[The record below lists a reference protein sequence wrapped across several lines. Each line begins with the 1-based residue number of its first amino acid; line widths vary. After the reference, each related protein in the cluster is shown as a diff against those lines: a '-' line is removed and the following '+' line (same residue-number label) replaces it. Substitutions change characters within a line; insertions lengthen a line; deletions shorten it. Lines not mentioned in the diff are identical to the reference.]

1 MVHFDFVS
9 TVCGKATYNGR
20 VMGLSRRLRAIFTNR
35 TFLALGV
42 VLIAALS
49 LRLYS
54 LNWDEHQYLHPD
66 ERFISDVIT
75 SRIIIQW
82 PPDWDNLTDP
92 DHSLLNPR
100 SDDPS
105 TGLPRDFSY
114 GALPLI
120 VTDLAGSTM
129 SKITGDDWSSYGGK
143 IYQVGRFL
151 SAVFDTLTVLIVF
164 FIGRR
169 VRSDAV
175 GLAAAAV
182 AALTPLAI
190 QLAHFFTTDSWLTFF
205 VSLTLLLSMRAVDSG
220 RRRSFL
226 LCGIGFGLAMAT
238 KGSVFTLAGVVAV
251 ALFYAAWMRRDQF
264 ESWLETAAWIAER
277 GCLAALGAL
286 GAFAIFEP
294 YALVRPATYV
304 DQIRNQSD
312 IIRGTFDVPFTR
324 QYIGT
329 TPVLYQIEQI
339 VRWGYG
345 PVAGAMIAL
354 GTVLLVRALFK
365 TTNSAVFMLLA
376 WLAGY
381 GLVIA
386 IPETKFLRYLA
397 PLIPVFAVLAGLGIV
412 SIRDWLAR
420 RNWQAVARIAPAALL
435 IGVGL
440 WTAAFMHIYAQTNP
454 RIEASQWIYTN
465 VPAGSVLSSEYWD
478 DSLPLDL
485 SAALN
490 PGAYGYTWT
499 SFDMYANGETSADTA
514 NTIYNNISS
523 VDYIVISSNR
533 IIESVTS
540 SPWRYPVQIEYY
552 DLLREGKLGFT
563 LVAEFENDPEFLGV
577 SINDQ
582 SADESFINYDHPR
595 VLVYQKTSALAK
607 ADYDSLMATAVA
619 QPVSNT
625 RHEPADTLMLDE
637 PVSQLPVVNDGRWS
651 ESWTDNSLVA
661 LVWWIVFLLIL
672 QAAGLPVAMFAFR
685 RFSDRGWAFARLLTL
700 LIAGWFV
707 WILASIEA
715 IEFRVVWCW
724 IAIAILL
731 LPWLFWRKSMVK
743 RARTMWADRAI
754 RRSIAGG
761 EIVFWS
767 VFALFLL
774 FRFMNPDSWQPY
786 WGGEKAMEF
795 AHINAILRSA
805 HFPPYDPWFSG
816 GFINYYYYGMYLV
829 AFCFKATGIPAEIA
843 FNLAEPTF
851 IAFLALAAYGLS
863 ATLGR
868 LITRNR
874 LAAPI
879 VGACG
884 AIVLVLFGNLVAA
897 AKIVQA
903 LPDRANPDFQ
913 NWFWGASRVIT
924 QTTPTGQ
931 IAQQISEFPY
941 FTGLYADLHA
951 HVVALPISVLVLS
964 LGLSLALEARQVQV
978 GLNRR
983 NLALL
988 APFTG
993 VLLLAAL
1000 VVGVLYPTN
1009 TWDFFTYAAFIVA
1022 SLFATFRFFRWPA
1035 RLIVTG
1041 IVGGLTVGLGYL
1053 LYLPFHLHFVALFSS
1068 VKQSSQKTD
1077 PWQFSQHFGGIFLL
1091 ALLGLIALTWT
1102 RFTPNRYAVTPTL
1115 AVRIVFMLLIM
1126 LGVLSWTDDISAKFM
1141 AVLLILT
1148 VSGLAL
1154 ATGAWW
1160 QVRGERPFGFI
1171 WNRHIVLV
1179 GAVLSV
1185 GMTLD
1190 NRLVLG
1196 LCIALAVMS
1205 VALWLGF
1212 NGVAEKHLALMATA
1226 GFAIPG
1232 AVEIVYV
1239 VDDLD
1244 NSPWERMNTMFKL
1257 YNQAW
1262 VMLAICGG
1270 VLLGWLIWEGV
1281 RRPMIANLRIP
1292 FLRFSPTTLLLAG
1305 AAIAIAS
1312 FAYPITATMP
1322 RLDERFEQGQGNHT
1336 LNAFDWMNYASWTSA
1351 TGHTFTMQDDLAAIE
1366 WFNDNVSGT
1375 PVIAEAMLGPYRG
1388 DGSRFSI
1395 ATGFPDVLGWDR
1407 HESQQRYV
1415 SEISKRS
1422 QDLRRLYRSS
1432 DPAEKMEILE
1442 QYGVT
1447 YVIVGDIER
1456 YGIVSDAPGDQFASE
1471 AGIDAFEQMIGEGLE
1486 IAFQQGNT
1494 TVYQVVPSEA
1504 PTSGGSS

>member
-1 MVHFDFVS
+1 
-9 TVCGKATYNGR
+9 
-20 VMGLSRRLRAIFTNR
+20 MGLSRRLRAICTNR

-49 LRLYS
+49 LRLYN

-66 ERFISDVIT
+66 ERFIADVST
-75 SRIIIQW
+75 SRIVVQW
-82 PPDWDNLTDP
+82 PPEWDNLFDP

-100 SDDPS
+100 SDDPN

-129 SKITGDDWSSYGGK
+129 SKITGDNWSSYSGK
-143 IYQVGRFL
+143 LYQVGRFL
-151 SAVFDTLTVLIVF
+151 SAIFDTLTVLIVF

-169 VRSDAV
+169 VRSNAV

-182 AALTPLAI
+182 AAMTPMAI

-205 VSLTLLLSMRAVDSG
+205 VSLTLLLSMRAIDSG

-238 KGSVFTLAGVVAV
+238 KGSVFTLSGVVAV
-251 ALFYAAWMRRDQF
+251 AVFYAAWVRREQF
-264 ESWLETAAWIAER
+264 ETWLETAAWIAER
-277 GCLAALGAL
+277 GCLALLGAL

-294 YALVRPATYV
+294 YALVRPSTYV

-329 TPVLYQIEQI
+329 TPVLYQIEQV

-345 PVAGAMIAL
+345 PVAGALIAL
-354 GTVLLVRALFK
+354 GTIVMARALFK
-365 TTNSAVFMLLA
+365 KPNSAIFMLLA

-397 PLIPVFAVLAGLGIV
+397 PLIPVFAVLAGLAVI

-420 RNWQAVARIAPAALL
+420 RNWHIVARMAPAVLL
-435 IGVGL
+435 IGVGF
-440 WTAAFMHIYAQTNP
+440 WTAAFMNVYAQTNP
-454 RIEASQWIYTN
+454 RIEASQWMYTN

-485 SAALN
+485 SPALN
-490 PGAYGYTWT
+490 AGAYGFTWT
-499 SFDMYANGETSADTA
+499 TFDMYANGETASDTA
-514 NTIYNNISS
+514 DTIYNNLSS
-523 VDYIVISSNR
+523 VDYIVMSSNR
-533 IIESVTS
+533 IIDSVES

-552 DLLREGKLGFT
+552 QLLQEGKLGFT
-563 LVAEFENDPEFLGV
+563 LVAEFRNDPEFLGV
-577 SINDQ
+577 SVDDQ

-595 VLVYQKTSALAK
+595 VLIYQKTSAIAK
-607 ADYDSLMATAVA
+607 EDYDALMATAVA

-637 PVSQLPVVNDGRWS
+637 PVGELPVVNDGRWS
-651 ESWTDNSLVA
+651 ASLTDDSLVA
-661 LVWWIVFLLIL
+661 LIWWVVFLVIL
-672 QAAGLPVAMFAFR
+672 QIAGLPVAMFAFR

-700 LIAGWFV
+700 LIAGWLV

-715 IEFRVVWCW
+715 IEFRVIWCW
-724 IAIAILL
+724 LAIALL
-731 LPWLFWRKSMVK
+731 LVPWLRWRGAMLAHLKVM
-743 RARTMWADRAI
+743 REDRAI

-761 EIVFWS
+761 EIVFWA

-774 FRFMNPDSWQPY
+774 FRFINPDSWQPY

-816 GFINYYYYGMYLV
+816 GYINYYYYGMYLV
-829 AFCFKATGIPAEIA
+829 AFCIKSTGIPTEIA

-851 IAFLALAAYGLS
+851 IALLALAAYGLS

-868 LITRNR
+868 IITRQR

-879 VGACG
+879 VGICG
-884 AIVLVLFGNLVAA
+884 AVVLVLFGNLVAA
-897 AKIVQA
+897 VKIVQA
-903 LPDRANPDFQ
+903 LPNRANPDFVG
-913 NWFWGASRVIT
+913 WFWGASRVIT
-924 QTTPTGQ
+924 QDGG
-931 IAQQISEFPY
+931 AQQISEFPY
-941 FTGLYADLHA
+941 FTALYADLHA

-964 LGLSLALEARQVQV
+964 LGLALALEARQVQI

-983 NLALL
+983 NLSRL
-988 APFTG
+988 AQFG
-993 VLLLAAL
+993 GLLLLAAL

-1035 RLIVTG
+1035 RLVSTAV
-1041 IVGGLTVGLGYL
+1041 VGGLTVGIGYV
-1053 LYLPFHLHFVALFSS
+1053 LYLPFHQHFVALFSS
-1068 VKQSSQKTD
+1068 VKHSDQTTD
-1077 PWQFSQHFGGIFLL
+1077 PGQFSQHFGGIFLL
-1091 ALLGLIALTWT
+1091 AFFGLIALAWT
-1102 RFTPNRYAVTPTL
+1102 RLVPNRYAVSPSL

-1126 LGVLSWTDDISAKFM
+1126 LGVLSWTDDVSAKFM
-1141 AVLLILT
+1141 AVLLILA

-1154 ATGAWW
+1154 ATGSWW
-1160 QVRGERPFGFI
+1160 QVRGEQPFGFN
-1171 WNRHIVLV
+1171 WNRHLILV

-1205 VALWLGF
+1205 AALWLGF

-1232 AVEIVYV
+1232 AVELVYV
-1239 VDDLD
+1239 VDDLSG
-1244 NSPWERMNTMFKL
+1244 SPWERMNTMFKL

-1281 RRPMIANLRIP
+1281 RRPAIANLRLP
-1292 FLRFSPTTLLLAG
+1292 FVRFSPTTTLLA
-1305 AAIAIAS
+1305 AAGIAIAS
-1312 FAYPITATMP
+1312 FAYPITATLP
-1322 RLDERFEQGQGNHT
+1322 RLDERFVQGEGNHT
-1336 LNAFDWMNYASWTSA
+1336 LNAFDWMNYA
-1351 TGHTFTMQDDLAAIE
+1351 TFTNANGYVFSMQDDYAAIE
-1366 WFNDNVSGT
+1366 WFLDNVSGS
-1375 PVIAEAMLGPYRG
+1375 PVIAEAALGPYRG

-1395 ATGFPDVLGWDR
+1395 ATGFPDILGWER
-1407 HESQQRYV
+1407 HEQQQRYLADV
-1415 SEISKRS
+1415 TARAQDARLLYTTANTSK
-1422 QDLRRLYRSS
+1422 
-1432 DPAEKMEILE
+1432 KMSILQE
-1442 QYGVT
+1442 YGVE

-1456 YGIVSDAPGDQFASE
+1456 YGTIGDGGPLFSSTE
-1471 AGIDAFEQMIGEGLE
+1471 GIAAFDRMVGEGLE
-1486 IAFQQGNT
+1486 IAFQQGTT
-1494 TVYQVVPSEA
+1494 TVYRVVPSEVA
-1504 PTSGGSS
+1504 AGGGSS